1 MQPGLEYL
9 ASPVDVIDLLLF
21 EKTDDALLRFRR
33 GHMVEPVGLRFD
45 ILRSDNLNLVA
56 ALNRCKNR
64 FDFMVDLRPD
74 GTVTDI
80 GMNVVGKIQGRRS
93 LRQCPGFAFGCKNN
107 NFVGVKA

>member
-33 GHMVEPVGLRFD
+33 GHMIEPVGLRFD

-56 ALNRCKNR
+56 AL
-64 FDFMVDLRPD
+64 
-74 GTVTDI
+74 
-80 GMNVVGKIQGRRS
+80 
-93 LRQCPGFAFGCKNN
+93 
-107 NFVGVKA
+107 VGVKIDSILWLIFAPMALLPILV

>member
-1 MQPGLEYL
+1 MVHSYAGSTYEIRGHGTGGYTESMQQGLEYL

-56 ALNRCKNR
+56 ALDRCKI
-64 FDFMVDLRPD
+64 DSILWL
-74 GTVTDI
+74 I
-80 GMNVVGKIQGRRS
+80 
-93 LRQCPGFAFGCKNN
+93 FAPMALLPIL
-107 NFVGVKA
+107 V